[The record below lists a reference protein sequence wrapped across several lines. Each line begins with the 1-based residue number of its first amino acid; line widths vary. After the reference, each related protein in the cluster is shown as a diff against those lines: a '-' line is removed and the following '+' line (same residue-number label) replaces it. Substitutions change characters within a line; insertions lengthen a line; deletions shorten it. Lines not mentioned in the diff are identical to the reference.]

1 MGEHT
6 PGPWSIGYGDA
17 DFLVIEAGID
27 EEIACIEMEDHGACP
42 TAEQSANA
50 LLIAAA
56 PDLLAAV
63 LAILPFIAEID
74 DPCTGEIVNAKYLS
88 TEYREALEKLIAAVA
103 KAKDAK

>member
-27 EEIACIEMEDHGACP
+27 EEVACIEMEDHGACP

-56 PDLLAAV
+56 PDLLAV
-63 LAILPFIAEID
+63 LESLEWVRLSLDGEHVDYCPWCGDNAD
-74 DPCTGEIVNAKYLS
+74 DGHSDTCPRQLALAQAKGEN
-88 TEYREALEKLIAAVA
+88 
-103 KAKDAK
+103 